1 MRTATCK
8 YDNFCLQIPGLDFK
22 TAYLFFATTTFGIL
36 HGPFS
41 FFKVE
46 AREPEMLLEFLPLLK
61 SGQSCDSNLPI
72 KTTRS
77 SREYE
82 RIVVVEH

>member
-1 MRTATCK
+1 MLDLDSKIVPLFCYDHVLNTAWSV
-8 YDNFCLQIPGLDFK
+8 F
-22 TAYLFFATTTFGIL
+22 
-36 HGPFS
+36 

-46 AREPEMLLEFLPLLK
+46 ARELEMLLEFLPLLK